1 MRLPPQDRGHDVIR
15 FLHAVG
21 KSTLRQG
28 LTVPVSVQAPWL
40 KQIAKGESVPVTIS
54 FGENESVQAVLRR
67 INNSVGHLQ
76 FRYEAKEHG
85 PLREYLRRE
94 FAARD
99 GQTPEPLE
107 VTETRPREFRFRPLP
122 GDRQTAPTLTIRDR
136 DAVYHNL
143 TSAAAKDMAEFG
155 ELRMALRKV
164 EYKAEFGQREY
175 NANVAAALLSAG
187 WRKEARLLDGLALR
201 VDFERNGV
209 WVELEFGNARAYY
222 QDYIKFLLARRY
234 RSARCG
240 ILLTPTQP
248 FAHMLCQLGQKRA
261 LARRHS
267 GLSKPPVYSGMMT
280 HEKAARELPFLS
292 FFLDAQMIVA
302 GIELSRQCPRRHKP
316 A

>member
-1 MRLPPQDRGHDVIR
+1 MMLPPRDRGNDRVR

-21 KSTLRQG
+21 KSTLHQG
-28 LTVPVSVQAPWL
+28 LTVPVSVQANWL
-40 KQIAKGESVPVTIS
+40 KHVAKGESVPVKIS
-54 FGENESVQAVLRR
+54 FGDSESVQAVLRR

-76 FRYEAKEHG
+76 FRYEAKEHR
-85 PLREYLRRE
+85 PLREYLRGE

-99 GQTPEPLE
+99 GQPPEPLE
-107 VTETRPREFRFRPLP
+107 VIETGPREFRFQPLP
-122 GDRQTAPTLTIRDR
+122 GDRQAAPTLTICDR
-136 DAVYHNL
+136 NAVYHNL
-143 TSAAAKDMAEFG
+143 TSADAKEMAEYG
-155 ELRMALRKV
+155 ELQMALRKV

-175 NANVAAALLSAG
+175 NANIAGVLLGAG

-209 WVELEFGNARAYY
+209 WLELEFGNARAYY

-248 FAHMLCQLGQKRA
+248 FAHMLCQLGKKRA
-261 LARRHS
+261 LTRRRS
-267 GLSKPPVYSGMMT
+267 GLGKPPVYSGMMT

-292 FFLDAQMIVA
+292 FFLDAKMIVA
-302 GIELSRQCPRRHKP
+302 GIELSREMPSSR
-316 A
+316 